1 MSHINKIGL
10 LFGSFDPVHIGHLI
24 VAESI
29 CSLPDID
36 KVWFVISPQNP
47 LKIGLHQTEIEKR
60 IQMLKIAIGENP
72 KFELSE
78 IEIGMEAPH
87 FTINTLTILRQRYV
101 DHKFVL
107 ILGSDNIEGF
117 KKWKDYD
124 KILQMVE
131 IYVYPR
137 NDSIVSEFYNHASV
151 KLISAPRID
160 ISSTVIRSSIRK
172 GQSIRYLLHP
182 KVYDYITDTGLYS

>member
-1 MSHINKIGL
+1 MSHSSKTGL
-10 LFGSFDPVHIGHLI
+10 LFGSFDPVHLGHLI

-29 CSLPDID
+29 CNLPDID
-36 KVWFVISPQNP
+36 RIWFVISPQNP
-47 LKIGLHQTEIEKR
+47 LKIGLHQTETEIR
-60 IQMLKIAIGENP
+60 IQMLKSAIADNP
-72 KFELSE
+72 KFELCD
-78 IEIGMEAPH
+78 IEIGMEPPQ
-87 FTINTLTILRQRYV
+87 FTLNTLGILQQKYAEQ
-101 DHKFVL
+101 KFVL

-117 KKWKDYD
+117 KRWKDYH

-137 NDSIVSEFYNHASV
+137 NDSIVSEFYNHPSV

-160 ISSTVIRSSIRK
+160 ISSTAIRSSIRN

-182 KVYDYITDTGLYS
+182 GVYEFITETGLYS